1 MILKITPKNT
11 KKFLYTAIFYIS
23 FAIILFFISW
33 KINNIFSYLFFIMAV
48 LFLLRGYLYF
58 FDAKE
63 CKGEECELKI
73 KNDVLYIDDK
83 SINLKG
89 KSLFL
94 ESQKYDELFK
104 VFLYEEKEIKTNLLL
119 KAVLDEKEYIELLK
133 LIKHYKK
140 LPLYVEKT
148 DGIFLCKN
156 GFAINGRE
164 FFYNEISSIE
174 WEVKTYRCRFGI
186 CSRYILVYIRLKDG
200 NVVTTDIKE
209 KDLNYAKLLYIKA
222 ILNND
227 KLEISGNKNF
237 VKIFNKLIDKIRK
250 DGCENLI

>member
-1 MILKITPKNT
+1 MILKITSKNT
-11 KKFLYTAIFYIS
+11 KKFLYNTVFYIS

-33 KINNIFSYLFFIMAV
+33 RLNNIFSYLFFIVAV
-48 LFLLRGYLYF
+48 LLLLRGYLYF

-89 KSLFL
+89 KYLFL
-94 ESQKYDELFK
+94 KSQKCGELFK
-104 VFLYEEKEIKTNLLL
+104 VFLYEEKETKTTFLL
-119 KAVLDEKEYIELLK
+119 KTVLDEKEYIKLLK
-133 LIKHYKK
+133 LIKPYKK
-140 LPLYVEKT
+140 LPLYLEKT
-148 DGIFLCKN
+148 DGLFICKN

-174 WEVKTYRCRFGI
+174 WEVKTYRCRFGV

-200 NVVTTDIKE
+200 NVVTTDIE
-209 KDLNYAKLLYIKA
+209 EEDLNYAKLLYIKA
-222 ILNND
+222 VLNND

-237 VKIFNKLIDKIRK
+237 VKIFNKLIDKITN
-250 DGCENLI
+250 DECENLI